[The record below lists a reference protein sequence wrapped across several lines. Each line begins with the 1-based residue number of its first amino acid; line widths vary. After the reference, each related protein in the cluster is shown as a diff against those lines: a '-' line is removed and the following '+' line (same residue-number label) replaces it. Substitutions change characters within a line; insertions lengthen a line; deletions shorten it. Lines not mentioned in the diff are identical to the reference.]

1 MEPMRPT
8 EAQLREFQERFE
20 REVREIERG
29 LETGDY
35 EMVMT
40 RLLFELHVID
50 PSHRAMA
57 RSIPELERLHGSQYV
72 LADGRRIEELT
83 STERAALYEFEVE
96 QPRKVEPAPA
106 DC

>member
-8 EAQLREFQERFE
+8 EEQFRELQERFE

-57 RSIPELERLHGSQYV
+57 RSIPELERLHGRQYV
-72 LADGRRIEELT
+72 LADGRRIHEL
-83 STERAALYEFEVE
+83 SSDERATLFEFELE
-96 QPRKVEPAPA
+96 QPRKVEREPAE
-106 DC
+106 C